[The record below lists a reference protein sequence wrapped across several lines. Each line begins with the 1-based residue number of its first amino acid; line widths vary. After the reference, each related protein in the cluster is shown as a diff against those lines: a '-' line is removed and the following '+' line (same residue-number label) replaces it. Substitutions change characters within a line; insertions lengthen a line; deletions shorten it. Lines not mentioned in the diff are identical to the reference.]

1 MSLSFNIL
9 IISAVNLKNLNSR
22 IFCLYV
28 ALLQKDYNIG
38 RLKEKEIFEQLC
50 LNICHK

>member
-9 IISAVNLKNLNSR
+9 IISAVNLKINLN
-22 IFCLYV
+22 FCLYV

-50 LNICHK
+50 LHICHK